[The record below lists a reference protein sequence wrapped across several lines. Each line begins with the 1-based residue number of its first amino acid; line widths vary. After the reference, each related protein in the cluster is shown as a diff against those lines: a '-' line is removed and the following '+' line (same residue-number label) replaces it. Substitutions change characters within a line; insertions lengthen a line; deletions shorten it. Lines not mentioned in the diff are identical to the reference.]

1 MTDCPNAEM
10 RDRLPDLLHERL
22 EASVRAAVLAHVDQ
36 CDDCRAEMALLREA
50 RIVLSPEMR
59 AVDVVAISR
68 VVVERTRRPSTVS
81 AHRSPWMNWRIA
93 ASVAVLAVG
102 AGAVALYVRSSEMQ
116 PRVAVVADTSPTVP
130 NDSRQETV
138 ARQPTPRSMTSPAI
152 TEASAEL
159 SAAAPVSDLSEG
171 DLRALLR
178 DLDEMDVVPSAEP
191 EQVNVRVSLPGSGS
205 SE

>member
-22 EASVRAAVLAHVDQ
+22 ETSLRAAVMAHVEE
-36 CDDCRAEMALLREA
+36 CDDCRAEITLLREA

-68 VVVERTRRPSTVS
+68 VVIEQTRQAARTS
-81 AHRSPWMNWRIA
+81 AKRSPWTDWRIA
-93 ASVAVLAVG
+93 ASVALLVVG
-102 AGAVALYVRSSEMQ
+102 AGSIALVRRSSGTR
-116 PRVAVVADTSPTVP
+116 PLAAVVADTHAVMPNAAVP
-130 NDSRQETV
+130 DTAAAAPSSR
-138 ARQPTPRSMTSPAI
+138 PDTPVEMAT
-152 TEASAEL
+152 TAEL

-171 DLRALLR
+171 ELRALLR
-178 DLDEMDVVPSAEP
+178 DLDQIDAVPSPEP
-191 EQVNVRVSLPGSGS
+191 EQANVRVSLPGGGS

>member
-22 EASVRAAVLAHVDQ
+22 ETSARAAVMAHVDQ
-36 CDDCRAEMALLREA
+36 CNDCRAEMVLLREA
-50 RIVLSPEMR
+50 RVALSPEMR

-68 VVVERTRRPSTVS
+68 VVVERTRRPVAGS
-81 AHRSPWMNWRIA
+81 ARRSPWMDWRIA
-93 ASVAVLAVG
+93 ASVALLVVG
-102 AGAVALYVRSSEMQ
+102 AGSVAVFVRSHETQ
-116 PRVAVVADTSPTVP
+116 PRLVSVADTASAVP
-130 NDSRQETV
+130 NAARSETV
-138 ARQPTPRSMTSPAI
+138 AAAPAPRPGTTPAVTA
-152 TEASAEL
+152 ASAEL
-159 SAAAPVSDLSEG
+159 SAAAPVGDLSEG

-178 DLDEMDVVPSAEP
+178 DLDQIDAVPSAEP

>member
-22 EASVRAAVLAHVDQ
+22 ETSLRAAVMAHVEQ
-36 CDDCRAEMALLREA
+36 CDDCRAEMTLLREA

-68 VVVERTRRPSTVS
+68 IVIEKTRKPARRS
-81 AHRSPWMNWRIA
+81 AKRSPWTDWRIA
-93 ASVAVLAVG
+93 ASVALLVVG
-102 AGAVALYVRSSEMQ
+102 AGSLALVRRNSETRPQ
-116 PRVAVVADTSPTVP
+116 VAVVADTHAVLP
-130 NDSRQETV
+130 NAALPDTAAAAPV
-138 ARQPTPRSMTSPAI
+138 TPSNTPVEMA
-152 TEASAEL
+152 ASAEL

-171 DLRALLR
+171 ELRALLR
-178 DLDEMDVVPSAEP
+178 DLDQMDAVPSPEP
-191 EQVNVRVSLPGSGS
+191 EQANVRVSLPGGGS